1 MKNLNYIPAAAILLA
16 AMLSVPVAS
25 GQSTQPPAGSAKS
38 SPSSDM
44 DANRAVNACMA
55 VAVELEKT
63 RILADAL
70 ETEKRVVTERLETER
85 KTTALLTEL
94 AVTRRSEAEALVKAI
109 EAKNE
114 TIAAKDV
121 VIAAQEKLTASLKA
135 KRPSLLRRI
144 GDILAGAAAV
154 AIFK

>member
-1 MKNLNYIPAAAILLA
+1 MKRSNYILAAAMLLA
-16 AMLSVPVAS
+16 AMLNVPVAP
-25 GQSTQPPAGSAKS
+25 GQSTQPPASSAKS
-38 SPSSDM
+38 SPSSDT
-44 DANRAVNACMA
+44 DANKAIKACMA

-70 ETEKRVVTERLETER
+70 EIEKRVVTERLETER
-85 KTTALLTEL
+85 KRTALLTEL
-94 AVTRRSEAEALVKAI
+94 AATRRSEAEALVKAI

-114 TIAAKDV
+114 TIAAKDA
-121 VIAAQEKLTASLKA
+121 VIAAHEKLTASLKA

>member
-1 MKNLNYIPAAAILLA
+1 
-16 AMLSVPVAS
+16 
-25 GQSTQPPAGSAKS
+25 
-38 SPSSDM
+38 
-44 DANRAVNACMA
+44 MA

-70 ETEKRVVTERLETER
+70 EIEKRVVTERLETER
-85 KTTALLTEL
+85 KRTALLTEL
-94 AVTRRSEAEALVKAI
+94 AATRRSEAEALVKAI

-114 TIAAKDV
+114 TIAAKDA
-121 VIAAQEKLTASLKA
+121 VIAAHEKLTASLKA